1 LTPTPIAEGFE
12 PRQAYCFAIFG
23 EKASLEN
30 VLLPIARAK
39 GADLYLPTGE
49 ISDTLIYRIA
59 KDASA
64 DGRPLVMFTVADCDP
79 AGHQMSVSIA
89 RKLQAFR
96 DLLFP
101 KLRSE
106 VVPIALTVKQVR
118 ELGLPSTPL
127 KETEKRADRW
137 RQAFGV
143 EQTEIDALATLQP
156 NTLREIVERAFE
168 PYFDSTLADRVDEAE
183 AEWTEAARQVVDEQV
198 DPATLATLREEAAER
213 LTQFQSAID
222 DINARCRLA
231 AGEHF
236 SLPAIDVPEPDFDED
251 VERQAL
257 VSFDDTWVEATRAL
271 IARKQYGNG
280 HD

>member
-1 LTPTPIAEGFE
+1 WLGYIPFEKIVDNRNAEPISPGAFVSIGLHVKIPDIADLTPTPIAEGFE

-23 EKASLEN
+23 EKASLEP

-49 ISDTLIYRIA
+49 ISDTLIHRIV
-59 KDASA
+59 KDAAA
-64 DGRPLVMFTVADCDP
+64 DGRPLVMFTVADYDP
-79 AGHQMSVSIA
+79 AGHQMSVSIG

-106 VVPIALTVKQVR
+106 VVPVALTVEQVA

-127 KETEKRADRW
+127 KETEKRADKW

-156 NTLREIVERAFE
+156 NTLREIVERAFG
-168 PYFDSTLADRVDEAE
+168 PYFDSTLANRVDEAE
-183 AEWTEAARQVVDEQV
+183 AEWMEAAQQAVNEQV
-198 DPATLATLREEAAER
+198 NPATLAALHEEATARLAELR
-213 LTQFQSAID
+213 SAID
-222 DINARCRLA
+222 DINERCRLA

-236 SLPAIDVPEPDFDED
+236 SLP
-251 VERQAL
+251 
-257 VSFDDTWVEATRAL
+257 
-271 IARKQYGNG
+271 
-280 HD
+280 

>member
-1 LTPTPIAEGFE
+1 
-12 PRQAYCFAIFG
+12 
-23 EKASLEN
+23 EN

-106 VVPIALTVKQVR
+106 VVPIALTVKQVC

-271 IARKQYGNG
+271 IARKQY
-280 HD
+280 